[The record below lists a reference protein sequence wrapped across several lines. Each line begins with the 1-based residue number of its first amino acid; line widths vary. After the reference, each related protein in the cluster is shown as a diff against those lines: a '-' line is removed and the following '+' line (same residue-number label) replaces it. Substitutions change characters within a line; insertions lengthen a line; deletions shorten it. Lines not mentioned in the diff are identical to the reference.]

1 MQYAVPQKH
10 VRGCLA
16 GLCRTRQRC
25 SRGRAHV
32 FKEMSNN
39 HRRTRPA
46 RIVLAEDDRTTAR
59 LIEVALERTRISHEL
74 HLVHDGDQAIAA
86 LEQAATDLLILD
98 LYMPGKN
105 GFDVLEHVKG
115 TEHLLRVPV
124 VMFSSSES
132 PADVKRAY
140 DLHANA
146 YVFKSA
152 NLPDLCRALDS
163 VLHFWLITAVTS
175 FESPVHHR
183 RALP

>member
-1 MQYAVPQKH
+1 MNKTTLQP
-10 VRGCLA
+10 RMC
-16 GLCRTRQRC
+16 TRFQ
-25 SRGRAHV
+25 
-32 FKEMSNN
+32 EMFNN

-74 HLVHDGDQAIAA
+74 HLVHDGDQTIAA

-105 GFDVLEHVKG
+105 GFDVLEHVKR
-115 TEHLLRVPV
+115 TEHLRRIPV

-132 PADVKRAY
+132 PADVNRAY
-140 DLHANA
+140 DLRANA

-152 NLPDLCRALDS
+152 NLPDLCRSLDS
-163 VLHFWLITAVTS
+163 VLQFWLLTAVTS
-175 FESPVHHR
+175 SESPWQNCSHR
-183 RALP
+183 L